1 MRATV
6 AYTSARVLLFVVVVG
21 VLYLVGAR
29 GWLLIPLGVLVSGVV
44 SLLLLSR
51 QRDAMSGIISARLG
65 GFRERLDE
73 GARRE
78 DDET

>member
-6 AYTSARVLLFVVVVG
+6 AYTSARILLFVVVVG

-29 GWLLIPLGVLVSGVV
+29 GWLLIPLALLVSGVA

-51 QRDAMSGIISARLG
+51 QRDAMSGAITTRLTS
-65 GFRERLDE
+65 FRQRLDD
-73 GARRE
+73 GTRRE
-78 DDET
+78 DDD